1 MTIIDL
7 LSWDAFGSGWFW
19 TLLLLQRFPHSL
31 NVIGIP
37 VDILRTGNLGQVGPI
52 LKWRISRQI
61 ELVEGQHVL
70 VITCISAAIS
80 SVIVLGLWYQVEL
93 FTALCFLIL
102 PEVVILRF
110 GYSAAINLR
119 GIQSVSHDN
128 IDYINILYWKC
139 QAVGAVTLLSAVFF
153 GYGYEVLL

>member
-1 MTIIDL
+1 MTISDL

-19 TLLLLQRFPHSL
+19 ALILVQRFAHSL

-37 VDILRTGNLGQVGPI
+37 ISILRTGNLDQVSPI
-52 LKWRISRQI
+52 MKWRISRQI
-61 ELVEGQHVL
+61 ELVEGRHLL
-70 VITCISAAIS
+70 VITGIFTAIWC
-80 SVIVLGLWYQVEL
+80 VVVLGLWYQVEL

-110 GYSAAINLR
+110 GYSAAVNLR

-128 IDYINILYWKC
+128 IDYINSLYWKC